1 MKIVLIY
8 LPHPYLSQPDA
19 QAPLGLM
26 YIAAVL
32 QNNAID
38 VEICS
43 FSSYLTH
50 EAISALPEA
59 DIYGITVT
67 SLELPQANRF
77 AHLIRERFFD
87 SKIILGGPG
96 TVSSEFVDWNV
107 IDSICLG
114 DGENAILKIVRDFPG
129 LKKKYIGTR
138 FSSLDDI
145 PFPARHLLN
154 GKLGG
159 NIFAYNKNY
168 KDGGSTV
175 ILTTRGCPF
184 NCGFCTAPLLRDFNH
199 GIKYRSA
206 KNIHDE
212 IKEVIETYNI
222 KQFRFSD
229 DMFTANSKRAMEIA
243 EKIGSLDIVWRISCR
258 VKPFDEELARVL
270 YNAGC
275 VEMSFGIE
283 SFDNHV
289 LKLLR
294 KGTTSEDNVRALEI
308 CDRVGIKTRVLFM
321 IRTPGQTRNT
331 IKENIKWLN
340 RVPYNIIAC
349 TSFVPIPGCDIWYHP
364 QRYDIEILN
373 RNLDDYNFYFFSSH
387 GENKLK
393 DVIKLKGRSLEEVN
407 HETIE
412 FREYIKSTG
421 KVNTG

>member
-1 MKIVLIY
+1 
-8 LPHPYLSQPDA
+8 
-19 QAPLGLM
+19 
-26 YIAAVL
+26 
-32 QNNAID
+32 
-38 VEICS
+38 
-43 FSSYLTH
+43 
-50 EAISALPEA
+50 
-59 DIYGITVT
+59 
-67 SLELPQANRF
+67 
-77 AHLIRERFFD
+77 
-87 SKIILGGPG
+87 
-96 TVSSEFVDWNV
+96 VDWNV